1 MMLNLR
7 EEHNHATLP
16 LESPTVLH
24 ISFWGHS
31 LLTSFVEDVGLSR
44 TGSKS

>member
-1 MMLNLR
+1 MTVNER
-7 EEHNHATLP
+7 KGRDHATVP
-16 LESPTVLH
+16 LESPNVPR